1 MYPLPVSFILH
12 YIENGKIWVY
22 SRKKLKGP
30 WRSSS
35 HSKENCVSTAEG
47 SGLGESS
54 PISTNESPLDML
66 GWRVTVL
73 GQRIMFYSI
82 AGLMLSLLFCI
93 GIFPGTLWYQP
104 RDMSPPSR
112 ILQHREQ
119 NVLELIV
126 HILFIHAPKSKPN
139 ASKEKKMKEK
149 RTVKGG
155 ERRVIDWLTLQV
167 LCSRAPKVQTSLWLK
182 AIDLALKL
190 FLCMQSTGR
199 LFL

>member
-1 MYPLPVSFILH
+1 MWSGKHKSPVTLNLRLRHQPVANIIPLNVSPAVSYLVKMYPLPVSFILH

-82 AGLMLSLLFCI
+82 AGLMLSSFASGYFQVPC
-93 GIFPGTLWYQP
+93 GTSPGTCRP
-104 RDMSPPSR
+104 RPASFNIANKMFWSWLYIFYSFMLQNPSLTPR
-112 ILQHREQ
+112 RRRKWKRSVQW
-119 NVLELIV
+119 
-126 HILFIHAPKSKPN
+126 KG
-139 ASKEKKMKEK
+139 EK
-149 RTVKGG
+149 G
-155 ERRVIDWLTLQV
+155 E
-167 LCSRAPKVQTSLWLK
+167 
-182 AIDLALKL
+182 
-190 FLCMQSTGR
+190 
-199 LFL
+199 